1 MITMKERRC
10 FIISAF
16 GRDDAPPGSELRIA
30 WDRAS
35 FVIKSLIAPAIELVN
50 ETIEKRGEPPLT
62 YHRGDYTRDTRPI
75 IDDIHK
81 NILTSTINIA
91 ALITRNEN
99 VGYEIGVANAFGK
112 PVILLR
118 HEDYTPPYDL
128 AHLRMVLFKQSTFES
143 EEAREKVVQQLV
155 GVILA
160 KVPNFRAPNFEPSL
174 LGGDVVPQA
183 RCIAYDRFRVA
194 YTDWD
199 EMFWEAEKQI
209 WIAGITLDQVA
220 NVNRFRRPVVEEDR
234 EDLGLEPVIDGV
246 QQYVQTGLI
255 DSLIAQCQAGRDV
268 NVVIMHED
276 NPALAELL
284 RHPTRNIEREI
295 EKVRLEIVNTSQ
307 RVTSGIKLL
316 AELARQLGASI
327 GNFRFTKVM
336 RGLIANRV
344 SMSDSSAYITPV
356 SFTLDIN
363 SGPCFLVSPLSPA
376 EKKDRHGKDHGDIN
390 LFDVTRADL
399 AFLQR
404 INPTMHLDA
413 NGRII
418 DGLAKAD
425 QRMIG

>member
-1 MITMKERRC
+1 MRERRC

-35 FVIKSLIAPAIELVN
+35 FVIKSLIAPAIDLAN
-50 ETIEKRGEPPLT
+50 ETLVRRGEPPLT

-91 ALITRNEN
+91 ALITKNEN
-99 VGYEIGVANAFGK
+99 VSYEIGVANAFGR

-118 HEDYTPPYDL
+118 HEDYVPPYDL
-128 AHLRMVLFKQSTFES
+128 IHLRMILFKETALES
-143 EEAREKVVQQLV
+143 EGASENIITQLAET
-155 GVILA
+155 ILA
-160 KVPNFRAPNFEPSL
+160 KVPSYRAPNFEPSL
-174 LGGDVVPQA
+174 LGGDAVPQA

-194 YTDWD
+194 YADWD

-220 NVNRFRRPVVEEDR
+220 NVNRFRRPADESDFEEF
-234 EDLGLEPVIDGV
+234 GIEPVIDGEP
-246 QQYVQTGLI
+246 QYVQTGLI
-255 DSLIAQCQAGRDV
+255 EGLMAQCRAGRDV
-268 NVVIMHED
+268 NVLIMHED

-284 RHPTRNIEREI
+284 RHPTRDFQGEM
-295 EKVRLEIVNTSQ
+295 EKVRFEIKKTSR
-307 RVTSGIKLL
+307 RVTSGIRLVGELTRKL
-316 AELARQLGASI
+316 GVPI

-344 SMSDSSAYITPV
+344 SMSDSLAYITPV
-356 SFTLDIN
+356 SLTLDIN
-363 SGPCFLVSPLSPA
+363 SGPCFFVAPLSPA

-404 INPTMHLDA
+404 INPTMHLHP
-413 NGRII
+413 NGRIS
-418 DGLAKAD
+418 DGLAREE
-425 QRMIG
+425 QRETG